1 MSPSMNTDS
10 PLDLK
15 IKGNMIADL
24 LTMTGVIPL
33 DERYI
38 EGGHT
43 KFESKHYFKNDTR
56 PLETNSLI
64 DKFVIKMVEE
74 EHDRRGKWNRVFP
87 VRNNRYKM
95 YFEVDR
101 YYNRLLR
108 EGYMEPIFKAPFII
122 ENKFENRKTPVQK
135 KINFRAKQVTSNKY
149 VS

>member
-1 MSPSMNTDS
+1 
-10 PLDLK
+10 
-15 IKGNMIADL
+15 
-24 LTMTGVIPL
+24 
-33 DERYI
+33 
-38 EGGHT
+38 
-43 KFESKHYFKNDTR
+43 
-56 PLETNSLI
+56 
-64 DKFVIKMVEE
+64 MVEE

-108 EGYMEPIFKAPFII
+108 EGYMEPIFKAPFIL